1 MQHCNIHVATWP
13 QALHLA
19 FITSSFTG
27 RVSALFFHFNLLR
40 VLSAVGTEAAPFRT
54 LEPCRYL
61 SLPLRPG
68 NQGTQIEK
76 TWTLIPFWPACV
88 AWRTGA
94 ARWIGGK
101 ENLGIAWGFDEYETE
116 EAWQTNSGNQLIQ
129 LWFQVIWDCFHLWW
143 FMMIYDDLWWFMMI
157 YDDLWWFM
165 MIYDDLWWFMMI
177 YDFRVQFW
185 IFVWYPVAS
194 FSGTIWDNCSRART
208 LMTATYPRRM
218 TRCGPFKAL
227 PQKSIEIYRNPHH
240 SCCSHRSENMWKCQ
254 LPLASSCRTSSFIA
268 FAEAH
273 RPKTVRNLWFILL
286 TS

>member
-1 MQHCNIHVATWP
+1 M
-13 QALHLA
+13 
-19 FITSSFTG
+19 
-27 RVSALFFHFNLLR
+27 SALFFHFNLLR
-40 VLSAVGTEAAPFRT
+40 VLSAVGKEAAPFRT

-94 ARWIGGK
+94 AGWIGGN

-129 LWFQVIWDCFHLWW
+129 LWFQMIWDCFH
-143 FMMIYDDLWWFMMI
+143 
-157 YDDLWWFM
+157 
-165 MIYDDLWWFMMI
+165 LWWFMMI

-194 FSGTIWDNCSRART
+194 FSGWQYLGTPRISVPPGTTVLEPGHWWQRPIHAAWLDVDHSRHF
-208 LMTATYPRRM
+208 PRNH
-218 TRCGPFKAL
+218 
-227 PQKSIEIYRNPHH
+227 RN
-240 SCCSHRSENMWKCQ
+240 
-254 LPLASSCRTSSFIA
+254 I
-268 FAEAH
+268 
-273 RPKTVRNLWFILL
+273 
-286 TS
+286 